1 MQNKKGKD
9 TMEQIKVYE
18 NILDIL
24 MEYAKK
30 GKEPDISYIETIIT
44 MLYREKKLQEE
55 IKKVEIGEVYGF
67 SNHEDSSSAAYTPVE
82 ESIIIDIEAEKEKYD
97 RHKNLKK
104 AGISDQELNV
114 WRTAMITEDLLH
126 EVRHAEQMKRGKQ
139 APQNLEDVIYRV
151 SFYPYYQLLSQPNLL
166 LKLYRKKGIIL
177 NKKISSAIDNHNIL
191 IRKYSSQSPFERD
204 AELTAKTDI
213 QKILSPV
220 SKQFPTMM
228 QAYKDLYLET
238 LMNGYDNK
246 EENNGPTIRFL
257 QDVPKEQVEE
267 TLSLTG
273 KSLEELIELEKGKTR
288 EERMRLGINI
298 PTSEYGYTEN
308 KLEQAKFHTTNYQ
321 KRR

>member
-24 MEYAKK
+24 MEYAKN

-104 AGISDQELNV
+104 AGISNQELNV

-166 LKLYRKKGIIL
+166 LKLYRKK
-177 NKKISSAIDNHNIL
+177 
-191 IRKYSSQSPFERD
+191 
-204 AELTAKTDI
+204 
-213 QKILSPV
+213 
-220 SKQFPTMM
+220 
-228 QAYKDLYLET
+228 
-238 LMNGYDNK
+238 
-246 EENNGPTIRFL
+246 
-257 QDVPKEQVEE
+257 
-267 TLSLTG
+267 
-273 KSLEELIELEKGKTR
+273 
-288 EERMRLGINI
+288 
-298 PTSEYGYTEN
+298 
-308 KLEQAKFHTTNYQ
+308 
-321 KRR
+321 